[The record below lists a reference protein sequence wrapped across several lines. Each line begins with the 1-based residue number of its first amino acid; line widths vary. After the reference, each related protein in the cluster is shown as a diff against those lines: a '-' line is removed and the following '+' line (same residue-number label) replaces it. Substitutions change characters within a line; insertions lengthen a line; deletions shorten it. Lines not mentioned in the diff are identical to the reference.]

1 MRVIEM
7 SDGFWKAYKRH
18 FLLAELIISIFFTI
32 GIMVLVHFLW
42 SHELLKSW
50 IITNRNTI
58 YPLIATIGGT
68 LLGFVITG
76 VSIILAFSESEK
88 LRLLKRSKQYKT
100 IFTIYFSTIKYL
112 AITTIIAIIGLVVND
127 DFSVIIFYF
136 SIVIFYL
143 LLWSV
148 TISALRI
155 WRCLWVLQSI
165 VEIIHKN
172 NEGMR

>member
-1 MRVIEM
+1 M
-7 SDGFWKAYKRH
+7 SDGFWKPYKRH
-18 FLLAELIISIFFTI
+18 FLLAELIISIIFTI

-127 DFSVIIFYF
+127 DFSV
-136 SIVIFYL
+136 VIFYL

-172 NEGMR
+172 NEDRR

>member
-1 MRVIEM
+1 M

-18 FLLAELIISIFFTI
+18 FLLAELIISIIFTI

-127 DFSVIIFYF
+127 DFSV
-136 SIVIFYL
+136 VIFYL

-172 NEGMR
+172 NEDRR

>member
-1 MRVIEM
+1 M
-7 SDGFWKAYKRH
+7 SDGFWKPYKRH
-18 FLLAELIISIFFTI
+18 FLLAELIISIIFTI
-32 GIMVLVHFLW
+32 GIIALVHFLW
-42 SHELLKSW
+42 SQESLKSW
-50 IITNRNTI
+50 VITNTDTI

-127 DFSVIIFYF
+127 DFSVF
-136 SIVIFYL
+136 IFYL

-172 NEGMR
+172 NRI

>member
-1 MRVIEM
+1 M
-7 SDGFWKAYKRH
+7 SDGFRKPYKRH
-18 FLLAELIISIFFTI
+18 FLLAELIISIIFTI

-127 DFSVIIFYF
+127 DFSV
-136 SIVIFYL
+136 VIFYL

-172 NEGMR
+172 NEDRR

>member
-1 MRVIEM
+1 M
-7 SDGFWKAYKRH
+7 SDGFWKPYKRH
-18 FLLAELIISIFFTI
+18 FLLAELIISIIFTI

-127 DFSVIIFYF
+127 DFSV
-136 SIVIFYL
+136 VIFYL

>member
-1 MRVIEM
+1 M
-7 SDGFWKAYKRH
+7 SDAFWKPYKRH
-18 FLLAELIISIFFTI
+18 FLLAELIISIIFTI

-127 DFSVIIFYF
+127 DFSV
-136 SIVIFYL
+136 VIFYL

-172 NEGMR
+172 NEDRR

>member
-1 MRVIEM
+1 M
-7 SDGFWKAYKRH
+7 SDGFWKPYKRH
-18 FLLAELIISIFFTI
+18 FLLAELIISIIFTI

-127 DFSVIIFYF
+127 DFSV
-136 SIVIFYL
+136 VIFYL

-172 NEGMR
+172 NEDMR

>member
-18 FLLAELIISIFFTI
+18 FLLAELIISIIFTI

-127 DFSVIIFYF
+127 DFSV
-136 SIVIFYL
+136 VIFYL

-172 NEGMR
+172 NEDRR

>member
-1 MRVIEM
+1 M
-7 SDGFWKAYKRH
+7 SDGFWKPYKRH
-18 FLLAELIISIFFTI
+18 FLLAELIISIIFTI

-127 DFSVIIFYF
+127 DFSV
-136 SIVIFYL
+136 VIFYL

-155 WRCLWVLQSI
+155 WRWLWVLQSI

-172 NEGMR
+172 NEDRR

>member
-1 MRVIEM
+1 M
-7 SDGFWKAYKRH
+7 SDGFWKTYKRH
-18 FLLAELIISIFFTI
+18 FLLAELIISIIFTI

-127 DFSVIIFYF
+127 DFSV
-136 SIVIFYL
+136 VIFYL

-165 VEIIHKN
+165 VEIIHNINCFNPQNPDKIHF
-172 NEGMR
+172 RF

>member
-1 MRVIEM
+1 M
-7 SDGFWKAYKRH
+7 SDGFWKTYKRH
-18 FLLAELIISIFFTI
+18 FLLAELIISIIFTI

-127 DFSVIIFYF
+127 DFSV
-136 SIVIFYL
+136 VIFYL